1 MKLNVL
7 KSEERFMNNI
17 MFVVNLAIPIVAF
30 TWVMLLI
37 DGTAK
42 DSVIFLMLG
51 AGVIVKILEKPLG
64 KFAKYTYTC
73 IMPVVGAITIV
84 YGNDG
89 KFAAMTQAYILILIL
104 SIAYYDKSVVVVNT
118 IVTVV
123 VNFIGI
129 LLFTE
134 SYLLMDNIPIWIFIF
149 MEYMLCAT
157 AAFVISGRTYKLFE
171 EVQIKEMDTEKVF
184 EKVKD
189 AVGSLAVSSE
199 SIYETLNEFSS
210 LTNRIADYSKEI
222 AVGSG
227 RQTEEVAD
235 SLNMFN
241 DLSDKIV
248 NSESK
253 INLSMESME
262 SLKQNNNIGISFIK
276 ELSEKFEENIKSTE
290 DASEEIET
298 LSERSKSISSII
310 EVIHE
315 IAEQTNLLSLN
326 AAIEAARAGE
336 AGRGFAVVANEIKQL
351 SEQSSNSTKKIDDIL
366 KDVIAVVEK
375 TRKTMSYNSSI
386 VKESGKR
393 LDSTVNV
400 FKDMI
405 TSSEEVINI
414 TAVLNTEMKNI
425 SSLKESLLDSIKRLA
440 SISENSA
447 VSTKEVSTSTDEQVR
462 NIGNIMKSME
472 GVQGSVENLSGI
484 LNNGSK

>member
-1 MKLNVL
+1 MKLNIL
-7 KSEERFMNNI
+7 KSEERSMNMI
-17 MFVVNLAIPIVAF
+17 MFLVNLGIPVVAF

-51 AGVIVKILEKPLG
+51 AGVIVKVLEKPLAS
-64 KFAKYTYTC
+64 FAKYVYVS
-73 IMPVVGAITIV
+73 IMPVVGAITII

-104 SIAYYDKSVVVVNT
+104 SIAYYDKKVVVVNT

-123 VNFIGI
+123 VNFLGI
-129 LLFTE
+129 ILFTE

-157 AAFVISGRTYKLFE
+157 AAFLISGRTYKLFE
-171 EVQIKEMDTEKVF
+171 EVQKKENDTEKVF

-189 AVGSLAVSSE
+189 AAGSLAVSSE
-199 SIYETLNEFSS
+199 SIYKTLNEFSS
-210 LTNRIADYSKEI
+210 LTNKISDYSKEI
-222 AVGSG
+222 AIGSDT
-227 RQTEEVAD
+227 QTEEVTD

-253 INLSMESME
+253 ISKSMTSME
-262 SLKQNNNIGISFIK
+262 SLKQNNNIGISYIK

-290 DASEEIET
+290 EASSEIET
-298 LSERSKSISSII
+298 LSERSKSISNII

-315 IAEQTNLLSLN
+315 IADQTNLLSLN

-336 AGRGFAVVANEIKQL
+336 AGKGFAVVANEIKQL
-351 SEQSSNSTKKIDDIL
+351 SEQSSNSTKKIDNIL
-366 KDVIAVVEK
+366 KDIISVVEK

-386 VKESGKR
+386 VKESGQR
-393 LDSTVNV
+393 LDSTINV

-405 TSSEEVINI
+405 TSSEEVIDI
-414 TAVLNTEMKNI
+414 TAVLNNEMSSI
-425 SSLKESLLDSIKRLA
+425 SSLKESLLNSIKKLA

-447 VSTKEVSTSTDEQVR
+447 VSTKEVSISTDEQVR
-462 NIGNIMKSME
+462 NIGSIMKSME
-472 GVQGSVENLSGI
+472 GVHGSVENLSGI
-484 LNNGSK
+484 LNSSNK